1 MTGSTRQEVT
11 RASQF
16 GPIRILAVSAFGAL
30 HVGGAERYLH
40 ETLAGLRRR
49 GLEVSQLHA
58 DDGNP
63 EALSPP
69 WRLFSG
75 GYHPAW
81 PRQVEQV
88 LRDWRPDVIYAHFTV
103 PGLVDVAVRRAQ
115 ALGIP
120 VCLVYHSDVTG
131 PEWYRRLLGN
141 MYYRLIGLRTLRGA
155 TALLVS
161 SPEYWRA
168 SPWLSKLRGIRIDFA
183 PPGVDEAIAMGCRQ
197 PGDPYLLFVGKSD
210 VSSKGFD
217 LLYQAWLRLRVGLP
231 HLDLVAVG
239 SVPRRAYP
247 GVRFLGR
254 IGARA
259 KLADIY
265 ASALVTVLPST
276 SSAESFGMV
285 LAEALVAGCP
295 VVGSN
300 IGGIPALISPGDNGY
315 LFPPGDWI
323 ALAEVLARIIRENE
337 MMRANIEKANFGER
351 FGWETTIHRV
361 FTSLETAANS
371 PGSGNENPI

>member
-1 MTGSTRQEVT
+1 MT
-11 RASQF
+11 RASHF
-16 GPIRILAVSAFGAL
+16 GTIRVLAVSAFGAL

-40 ETLAGLRRR
+40 ETLDGLRRR

-58 DDGNP
+58 DDAHRA
-63 EALSPP
+63 ALSPP
-69 WRLFSG
+69 WHLFSSS
-75 GYHPAW
+75 YHPAW

-88 LRDWRPDVIYAHFTV
+88 LRDLRPDVVYAHFTV

-131 PEWYRRLLGN
+131 PEWYRQLLGN
-141 MYYRLIGLRTLRGA
+141 IYYRLIGLRTLRST

-168 SPWLSKLRGIRIDFA
+168 SPWLSKLQGIQFDYA
-183 PPGVDEAIAMGCRQ
+183 PPGVDEGLALGRRQ

-217 LLYQAWLRLRVGLP
+217 LLYRAWMRLRTGLP
-231 HLDLVAVG
+231 NLGLVAVG
-239 SVPRRAYP
+239 SVPLRDYP

-254 IGARA
+254 IDARA

-276 SSAESFGMV
+276 STAESFGMV

-300 IGGIPALISPGDNGY
+300 IGGIPALISPGENGY

-323 ALAEVLARIIRENE
+323 ALADVLSRIIRESE
-337 MMRANIEKANFGER
+337 MIRANIEKANFGER
-351 FGWETTIHRV
+351 FGWDTTTHRV
-361 FTSLETAANS
+361 FTSLEIAVN
-371 PGSGNENPI
+371 PMGSQ